1 MKKKNHRT
9 WKKKQLKIKNEE
21 NLGNNQ
27 KQKFSFQNWYLFLC
41 HGEYFIAKGEKRPS
55 SNSMLYVELWI
66 YFLLVN
72 NTVSAVH
79 IYSLLF
85 LFW

>member
-27 KQKFSFQNWYLFLC
+27 KQKFSFQN
-41 HGEYFIAKGEKRPS
+41 
-55 SNSMLYVELWI
+55 
-66 YFLLVN
+66 
-72 NTVSAVH
+72 
-79 IYSLLF
+79 
-85 LFW
+85 